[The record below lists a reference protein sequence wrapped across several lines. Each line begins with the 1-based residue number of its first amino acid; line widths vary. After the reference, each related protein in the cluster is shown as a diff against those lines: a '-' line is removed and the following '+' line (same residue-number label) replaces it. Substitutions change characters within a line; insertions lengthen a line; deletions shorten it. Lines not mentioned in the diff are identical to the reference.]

1 MVPMADAHK
10 LELPASY
17 RERLPHSWR
26 GWLEQVPDQVA
37 SCVERWELT
46 IAGELPL
53 SHSYVVA
60 VERADGR
67 PCVLKLQ
74 PTEVP
79 ELPGPAREVLGLR
92 LAGPVAVEVVEED
105 VASGALLLERALPG
119 TTLGPLAAQDDDAA
133 TTSLATVIRAYGRR
147 IDTGSLGLCPFEELA
162 EAFERFDR
170 NPHGGIARRKAA
182 ATAGSRLSIV
192 LGVDELGTA
201 VEAVRSARHTAERVL
216 AELTADPSE
225 PHLLH
230 GDLHHGNVL
239 DDERRGPLVI
249 DPWGLYGDR
258 AADVAPALHNPL
270 EIVTGAADVDAL
282 IRRRLAIYAEI
293 LEIDLERLTAW
304 CYVYVAIRALWAIES
319 NAELPDDDARV
330 RTVTALRRLI

>member
-1 MVPMADAHK
+1 MADAHTP
-10 LELPASY
+10 ELPASY
-17 RERLPHSWR
+17 REGLPRSWR
-26 GWLEQVPDQVA
+26 GWLAQVPDLVA
-37 SCVERWELT
+37 SCLERWELT
-46 IAGELPL
+46 IVGELPL
-53 SHSYVVA
+53 SRSYVVA

-79 ELPGPAREVLGLR
+79 DLPGPARELLGLR
-92 LAGPVAVEVVEED
+92 LAGPVAVEVVEDD
-105 VASGALLLERALPG
+105 VANGALLLERAVPG
-119 TTLGPLAAQDDDAA
+119 TTLGPVAARDDDAA

-147 IDTGSLGLCPFEELA
+147 VESPGALGLRPFEELA

-170 NPHGGIARRKAA
+170 GPHGGIARRRAA
-182 ATAGSRLSIV
+182 ATAGSRLSVV

-201 VEAVRSARHTAERVL
+201 VQAIRSARHTAERVL
-216 AELTADPSE
+216 AELAADHGE

-230 GDLHHGNVL
+230 GDLHHDNVL
-239 DDERRGPLVI
+239 DDERRGHLVI
-249 DPWGLYGDR
+249 DPWGLYGHR

-270 EIVTGAADVDAL
+270 EVVTGAADVGAMV
-282 IRRRLAIYAEI
+282 RRRLAIYAEI

-319 NAELPDDDARV
+319 NAELPEDDARV